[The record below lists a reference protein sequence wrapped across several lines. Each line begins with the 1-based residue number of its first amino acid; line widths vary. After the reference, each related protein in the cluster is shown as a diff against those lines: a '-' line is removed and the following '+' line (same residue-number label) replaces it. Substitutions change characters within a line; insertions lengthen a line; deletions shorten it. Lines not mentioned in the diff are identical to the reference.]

1 MSYESKKNNALKR
14 GIEFTLTQHE
24 YDILRAIGLHRESR
38 CAYTGQHFIHK
49 SNHKFSPTIERMDDR
64 KGYTFDNC
72 IVVTK
77 YANQIK
83 DLNVDKGTPIKESLP
98 ESDKNFARHI
108 VHVCKQPN
116 WKENLWNKQ
125 VKNFIETHKMK
136 DVKLSK
142 EESEDDYNV
151 ALEIQNFTQNY
162 DLVLAEQ
169 YVKLGE
175 TLKQIPLDFELS
187 FAEFKKLMLKK
198 VDQLSGLR
206 FEENQTKSLYFVDK
220 TKPISS
226 DNCLVTTKELQES
239 LDLLSVKTKLDLKQ
253 MKKVFHKLSQ

>member
-1 MSYESKKNNALKR
+1 MSYDSKKNNALKR
-14 GIEFTLTQHE
+14 GIAFTLTQHE

-38 CAYTGQHFIHK
+38 CAYTGQPFIHK

-108 VHVCKQPN
+108 VHVCKQPY
-116 WKENLWNKQ
+116 WQENLWNKQ
-125 VKNFIETHKMK
+125 VKHFIETNKMK
-136 DVKLSK
+136 DV
-142 EESEDDYNV
+142 E
-151 ALEIQNFTQNY
+151 
-162 DLVLAEQ
+162 
-169 YVKLGE
+169 LGE

-220 TKPISS
+220 TKPISL

-239 LDLLSVKTKLDLKQ
+239 LDLLSVKIKLDLKH